1 MAAEVAP
8 FALTCLRVGPKMA
21 ANWWWSFMAETPTSA
36 AQVVRF
42 GVFEVDLQAAELRKN
57 GVKVKLQEQPFQILN
72 LLLQRAG
79 RVVTREELRAKH
91 WPGDTFVDFEHGLN
105 AAIQRLREALGAVV
119 EMVGP

>member
-1 MAAEVAP
+1 
-8 FALTCLRVGPKMA
+8 
-21 ANWWWSFMAETPTSA
+21 MAETPTSV
-36 AQVVRF
+36 AQVIRF

-72 LLLQRAG
+72 LLLQRPG
-79 RVVTREELRAKH
+79 RVVTREELRAKL

-105 AAIQRLREALGAVV
+105 AAIQRLQEALGAVV

>member
-1 MAAEVAP
+1 
-8 FALTCLRVGPKMA
+8 
-21 ANWWWSFMAETPTSA
+21 MAETPTSV
-36 AQVVRF
+36 AQVIRF

-72 LLLQRAG
+72 LLLQRPG
-79 RVVTREELRAKH
+79 RVVTREELRAKL

-119 EMVGP
+119 EMVGA